1 MNMTNF
7 VFFGSSHFS
16 VFLLDSLK
24 EKGWI
29 PSLIVSTPDKPQ
41 GRKLVLTPTPVSVWA
56 KENNIPLITPAS
68 LKVEIPE
75 LHGFNLFVVA
85 SYGKIIPQSIL
96 DIPTSGSLNIHPSLL
111 PKFRGASPL
120 QTTILEDEQNTGVVI
135 IKMDKEM
142 DHGPIVARSEVRIT
156 PWPLSMS
163 ELEEKLAV
171 IGADIL
177 KEALPSYLDG
187 SLTLEEQDHSKATFT
202 KKIEKEDGEIFLTDL
217 DRKAY
222 LKYKAFDVWPGV
234 FFFTERKGIRMRVKV
249 KAAAWNET
257 ACTMDI
263 LRVLPEGKNEM
274 TWKEFQNYLLS

>member
-1 MNMTNF
+1 
-7 VFFGSSHFS
+7 
-16 VFLLDSLK
+16 L
-24 EKGWI
+24 
-29 PSLIVSTPDKPQ
+29 
-41 GRKLVLTPTPVSVWA
+41 
-56 KENNIPLITPAS
+56 
-68 LKVEIPE
+68 
-75 LHGFNLFVVA
+75 
-85 SYGKIIPQSIL
+85 
-96 DIPTSGSLNIHPSLL
+96 
-111 PKFRGASPL
+111 
-120 QTTILEDEQNTGVVI
+120 
-135 IKMDKEM
+135 
-142 DHGPIVARSEVRIT
+142 
-156 PWPLSMS
+156 S